1 MSSVVAQCV
10 ALYSQGIN
18 VEDIGEELN
27 LEKEAVKLVL
37 TQHSPEYRSAIKKNS
52 DTLTDQDYELAK
64 EALKSCLWSEED
76 STKFRAARFI
86 INEIKGRNDVIKNLQ
101 QVNSIN
107 VLVINSQ
114 MRKAKAALEKSKM
127 IDIESSTEKA
137 A

>member
-52 DTLTDQDYELAK
+52 DTFTDQDYELAK

>member
-27 LEKEAVKLVL
+27 IEKEAIKLVL
-37 TQHSPEYRSAIKKNS
+37 TQHSPEYRPAIKKNS

-107 VLVINSQ
+107 VLV
-114 MRKAKAALEKSKM
+114 
-127 IDIESSTEKA
+127 
-137 A
+137 